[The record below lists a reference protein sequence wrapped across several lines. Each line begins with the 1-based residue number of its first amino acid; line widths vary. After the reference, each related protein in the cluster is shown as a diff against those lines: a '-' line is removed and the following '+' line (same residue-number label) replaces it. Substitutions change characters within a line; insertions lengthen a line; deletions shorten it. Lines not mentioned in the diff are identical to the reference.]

1 MLTPDCWREPT
12 CVERKSLEYKD
23 LSSVRRRESGN
34 ALCYLPTQTALV
46 TTIGL
51 QTKTEA
57 RRLRPVGIW
66 LRLALEA
73 AVVIVLLCL
82 GAANIAVRSWTETDD
97 GVLWV
102 DEGDQVAARAV
113 DDASP
118 GARAAIREGDVLLA
132 IDGRP
137 IESARQVQDTLHA
150 SHRGDALTY
159 TVLRLH
165 SQEML
170 TLIVT
175 DLPAGSIPFY
185 YALAAVGVFTLLV
198 GGSVRLRKPDNQ
210 ATLHFFWLCVA
221 FFGVMSLSYSGRL
234 NTLDQVFYWGDAIA
248 SLMLPPLFLHFA
260 LMFPDRPDAWAR
272 TDAGRS
278 MMPLLYLPAL
288 LLGGARVAAFAR
300 GNHGEALT
308 ILMTLADRGELLYL
322 AACCIAGLIVMTRA
336 LRRVRSVTSRRQLR
350 WIVWG
355 TGLGTLPFV
364 LAYGLPFGLGFTP
377 IRGTEFTALLLVLVP
392 LGFAS
397 AIVRYRLMDV
407 EVIIKRALVY
417 AAALAGMAA
426 IYAIILKLASEVFF
440 GGGDPVRNPVIALLA
455 TIIVALLL
463 KPLKN
468 TIQAVLDRVYY
479 RDRYDYRRALVGF
492 ARDLNSDLD
501 LFRLAERLVHRV
513 METLVV
519 DRMALMLAPAATG
532 REGDFVTIA
541 HAGFAGSPPAL
552 AGSSEAATRLI
563 SGHTLTLDDPL
574 VPRRVSPREIE
585 FWREAGI
592 HYFVPCVSK
601 EGTIAVMALGR
612 KASTEP
618 LSSEDMALL
627 AAVAA
632 QAATALENGRLY
644 RQLRMKADELER
656 MREFSENILE
666 SLNDGLA
673 VVNRNDCVVRWNRK
687 LEELYGLR
695 HEDTVGRSLADVF
708 SSGFFEVLQSARSE
722 SQEGSAFYRVPLT
735 TRHEVSRRL
744 LVNVATTPLRESD
757 GTIAGTIIIIEDI
770 SSRVQL
776 EEQLQI
782 SEKMASIGLLAAGV
796 AHEVN
801 TPLTGISSF
810 TQMLLQGAQPDDP
823 RTKVLEKIERQTFR
837 AAKIVNGLLNLAR
850 PTQTDAGPVEVN
862 AVINDVLSLLEHQL
876 RTGRIQVRKE
886 LSATGPIV
894 QGIEYKL
901 QQVFLNLFLNAR
913 DAMSRGG
920 WLTIATRIDAEA
932 AIVEI
937 GDTGSG
943 IPADQMSRIYDPF
956 FTTKELGKGTG
967 LGLSITYGIVQE
979 HGGTITC
986 DSAVGQGT
994 RFTLT
999 LPLAAAARARSR
1011 HTS

>member
-1 MLTPDCWREPT
+1 MM
-12 CVERKSLEYKD
+12 
-23 LSSVRRRESGN
+23 
-34 ALCYLPTQTALV
+34 AM
-46 TTIGL
+46 
-51 QTKTEA
+51 
-57 RRLRPVGIW
+57 W
-66 LRLALEA
+66 LRLAA
-73 AVVIVLLCL
+73 QSAVVVLLICL
-82 GAANIAVRSWTETDD
+82 AVANITVRRTWTEMED

-102 DEGDQVAARAV
+102 SEGDQVVARAV
-113 DDASP
+113 AEGSP
-118 GARAAIREGDVLLA
+118 AERAALQTGDILLR
-132 IDGRP
+132 INGRP
-137 IESARQVQDTLHA
+137 IESVPQVTTVLHA
-150 SHRGDALTY
+150 ARRGDSLTY
-159 TVLRLH
+159 DVLRLQ
-165 SQEML
+165 SQETRAL
-170 TLIVT
+170 TVSAIPSGS
-175 DLPAGSIPFY
+175 LPLY
-185 YALAAVGVFTLLV
+185 LALAAVGIFSLLV
-198 GGSVRLRKPDNQ
+198 GASVRLRKPDNQ

-221 FFGVMSLSYSGRL
+221 FFGVLSLSYSGRL
-234 NTLDQVFYWGDAIA
+234 DTLDKVFYWGDAIA
-248 SLMLPPLFLHFA
+248 SLLLPPLFLHFA

-278 MMPLLYLPAL
+278 MMSVIYLPAL
-288 LLGGARVAAFAR
+288 VLGGAHVAAVVR
-300 GNHGEALT
+300 GGYGEAMTTLLT
-308 ILMTLADRGELLYL
+308 LVDRGELLYL
-322 AACCIAGLIVMTRA
+322 AVSLVVGLVIMTRA
-336 LRRVRSVTSRRQLR
+336 LGRVRSVTSRRQLR

-355 TGLGTLPFV
+355 TALGALPFV
-364 LAYGLPFGLGFTP
+364 FGYGLPFAFGFEP
-377 IRGTEFTALLLVLVP
+377 IPGAELTAILLALVP
-392 LGFAS
+392 LAFAS
-397 AIVRYRLMDV
+397 AIIRYRLMDV

-426 IYAIILKLASEVFF
+426 IYGVLLKLASELVF
-440 GGGDPVRNPVIALLA
+440 GGDPVRNPVIALLA
-455 TIIVALLL
+455 TIVVALLL
-463 KPLKN
+463 RPLKSA
-468 TIQAVLDRVYY
+468 IQSALDRVYY

-501 LFRLAERLVHRV
+501 LFRLSERLVHRV

-519 DRMALMLAPAATG
+519 DRMALMLAPAAAGTD
-532 REGDFVTIA
+532 GDFITIA
-541 HAGFAGSPPAL
+541 HAGFTGDPPAL
-552 AGSSEAATRLI
+552 PRVSESATRLI

-574 VPRRVSPREIE
+574 LPRRVNPREVE

-592 HYFVPCVSK
+592 HYFIPCVSK

-666 SLNDGLA
+666 SLNDGLV
-673 VVNRNDCVVRWNRK
+673 VVNPDERIIRWNRR
-687 LEELYGLR
+687 LEELYGVR
-695 HEDTVGRSLADVF
+695 HEDAVGKRLDAVF
-708 SSGFFEVLQSARSE
+708 SSSFFEVMRSARRE
-722 SQEGSAFYRVPLT
+722 SLEGGAFYRVPLT
-735 TRHEVSRRL
+735 TRHESPRRL

-757 GTIAGTIIIIEDI
+757 GSVTGTIVILEDI
-770 SSRVQL
+770 STRVQL

-810 TQMLLQGAQPDDP
+810 TQMLLQGAQPEDP

-850 PTQTDAGPVEVN
+850 PAQTDAGPVEVN
-862 AVINDVLSLLEHQL
+862 AVINDVLALLEHQF

-886 LSATGPIV
+886 LSPKTPVV

-901 QQVFLNLFLNAR
+901 QQVLLNLFLNAR
-913 DAMSRGG
+913 DAMTRGG
-920 WLTIATRIDAEA
+920 WLTIATRIDGDA
-932 AIVEI
+932 AKVEI
-937 GDTGSG
+937 SDTGSG

-986 DSAVGQGT
+986 DSIVGQGT
-994 RFTLT
+994 RFALT
-999 LPLAAAARARSR
+999 LPLAAASARER